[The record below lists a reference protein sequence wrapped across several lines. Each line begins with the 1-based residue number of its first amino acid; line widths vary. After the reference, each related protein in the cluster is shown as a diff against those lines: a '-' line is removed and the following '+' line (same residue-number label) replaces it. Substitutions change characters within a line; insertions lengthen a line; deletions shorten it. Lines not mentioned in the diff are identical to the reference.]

1 MEGARN
7 VVRGT
12 LRYNLFTL
20 ASSRQLDG
28 VLIVFYWLFPRSERK
43 DLQGRRLVNVPTPI
57 AYDAVMR

>member
-1 MEGARN
+1 M
-7 VVRGT
+7 VRGT